1 LLFCTLQD
9 GALDATELRTG
20 LEALLKQSVTP
31 ERAQQ
36 LLVAL
41 DTNGDGVRSFNI
53 NILQQIN
60 LYDTILSEFASTVVH
75 AMHK

>member
-1 LLFCTLQD
+1 MYTLQD

-41 DTNGDGVRSFNI
+41 DTNGDGVR
-53 NILQQIN
+53 
-60 LYDTILSEFASTVVH
+60 LSLKVRYL
-75 AMHK
+75 

>member
-1 LLFCTLQD
+1 MYTLQD

-41 DTNGDGVRSFNI
+41 DINGDGVR
-53 NILQQIN
+53 
-60 LYDTILSEFASTVVH
+60 LSLKVRYL
-75 AMHK
+75 